1 MAEPWS
7 AHRLTELTGESKERL
22 TWYATAG
29 MLHADPDDP
38 ELFAADTLH
47 RLRLIQH
54 AHRRGISDED
64 LAVAI
69 KDQGDL
75 LNVFEELN
83 TGGMLEQSLVEVARA
98 SGTPPR
104 LLAELTDLLVVSD
117 DDRATE
123 EDAAAVDLLNQA
135 LQLGV
140 PEEALIQLIRVF
152 VECTGRLADAEVR
165 IFHDHVHDQFRAQ
178 GLSGGDLLAATEA
191 VGKPALGLVEPAVL
205 YFHRRAYQKAN
216 REDLLRHLAE
226 ATTPPAATPG
236 ETTGTV
242 MFVDLAGFT
251 PLTVTL
257 GDSGVAV
264 VLQRFASI
272 IRRSADTN
280 AGRIIKQIGDAFMLV
295 FDRPADAIRFGTT
308 VVSECDV
315 DPDLPPLH
323 VGAHHGPLLYRD
335 GDYFGNAVNLAARIT
350 SATDAGQFLISEDLA
365 IAADASVDQLERV
378 PPRPLKGVAHESALF
393 AVRAAESG
401 NQPLA

>member
-1 MAEPWS
+1 MAELWS
-7 AHRLTELTGESKERL
+7 AERL
-22 TWYATAG
+22 AELSGEPLERLQWYAAAG
-29 MLHADPDDP
+29 LLHAERDAPD
-38 ELFAADTLH
+38 LFAADSLH

-64 LAVAI
+64 LALAV

-75 LNVFEELN
+75 LNVFEELD
-83 TGGMLEQSLVEVARA
+83 TGDLLDQSLVEVARSA
-98 SGTPPR
+98 AIPPR
-104 LLAELTDLLVVSD
+104 LLDELVDLLAVGD

-178 GLSGGDLLAATEA
+178 GLAGRDLLAATEA

-272 IRRSADTN
+272 IRRNADAN

-295 FDRPADAIRFGTT
+295 FDRPADAIKFGTT
-308 VVSECDV
+308 VLSECDA
-315 DPDLPPLH
+315 DPDLPALH
-323 VGAHHGPLLYRD
+323 IGAHHGPLLYRD

-350 SATDAGQFLISEDLA
+350 SATEAGQFLLSEDLA
-365 IAADASVDQLERV
+365 NAAAASADQLEPV
-378 PPRPLKGVAHESALF
+378 PPRPLKGVAQAPSLF
-393 AVRAAESG
+393 AVATSSRR
-401 NQPLA
+401 